1 MLTIGHRPTRLLGVA
16 LSALVAVLLAGCT
29 PSHPQSTFD
38 TLGPVAESQATL
50 FIILFW
56 VGLLVFILVM
66 GAMIYAAVRFRRKP
80 GDGDPEQIEG
90 HTRLEI
96 TWTIVPTLLLIAIA
110 VPSVLTIFDN
120 ANSPQKPGEEGGLRV
135 IATGHQWWFEFEYP
149 DLGVITANE
158 LHVPIARPV
167 NVELASVDVIHSFWI
182 PKLAGKV
189 DMVPRN
195 DNTLWFQATAPGVY
209 LGQCAEFCGESHAN
223 MRFTVVAQTEADFAS
238 WLKAQA
244 APALAPADPLA
255 IEGHDVFM
263 SIQAGCRG
271 CHTIDGTRAGGQTGP
286 DLTHFASRDRFAGSI
301 LENTQP
307 NLRDWLEDPCDVK
320 PGNIM
325 CRDAAVYNGTSPR
338 LTEPQISALIAYL
351 RGLKAPL
358 NGPPP
363 RPTPTPPPQACSAG
377 PAAAG
382 VASRTVEVNLED
394 PRGSGEY
401 RFDPSQLT
409 FDVGETVTFVLTAE
423 NEFHTFTVGGL
434 DIDVGVDGGEPK
446 TLTCTFDK
454 PGTFPL
460 ICIPHQARGMT
471 GTVEVR
477 P

>member
-1 MLTIGHRPTRLLGVA
+1 MLTIGHRPTRLLGVG
-16 LSALVAVLLAGCT
+16 LSSLMAALLAGCT

-56 VGLLVFILVM
+56 VGLVIFILVM
-66 GAMIYAAVRFRRKP
+66 GYIIYAAVRFRRKP
-80 GDGDPEQIEG
+80 GDGDPEQIHG

-96 TWTIVPTLLLIAIA
+96 TWTVVPTLLLIAIA

-120 ANSPQKPGEEGGLRV
+120 ANSPQTPEEGGLRV
-135 IATGHQWWFEFEYP
+135 VATGHQWWFEFEYP
-149 DLGVITANE
+149 DLGVVTANE
-158 LHVPIARPV
+158 MHIPIGRPV
-167 NVELASVDVIHSFWI
+167 NVELASVDVIHSFWV

-189 DMVPRN
+189 DMVPNN
-195 DNTLWFQATAPGVY
+195 DNTLWFQANETGVY

-255 IEGHDVFM
+255 IEGQDVFM

-271 CHTIDGTRAGGQTGP
+271 CHTIDGTRARGQIGP

-338 LTEPQISALIAYL
+338 LTEPQISALIAFL

-363 RPTPTPPPQACSAG
+363 PPSLPPP
-377 PAAAG
+377 PPPPP
-382 VASRTVEVNLED
+382 VSRTVEVNLED
-394 PRGSGEY
+394 PRGSGDY
-401 RFDPSQLT
+401 RFDPSELT

-423 NEFHTFTVGGL
+423 NDFHTFTVEDLG
-434 DIDVGVDGGEPK
+434 IDVSIAGGTSE
-446 TLTCTFDK
+446 TLTYTFDE

-460 ICIPHQARGMT
+460 ICIPHRSLGMT